1 MVRREG
7 QTQAQPQQSL
17 ADTVPVQPQAQAA
30 PQWSAQQAY
39 AAAPQSEFYDE
50 DVPF

>member
-7 QTQAQPQQSL
+7 
-17 ADTVPVQPQAQAA
+17 QAQAA